1 MPINKSALKRERQN
15 NERRLR
21 NKTIKSKVKTAFKK
35 LSASIDAKKKN
46 EVEVNLKNYISEI
59 DKAVKKGV
67 YHTNKG
73 KRNKSRIMK
82 KVNQLFNE
90 KKSA

>member
-1 MPINKSALKRERQN
+1 MPINKSAIKRERQN

-21 NKTIKSKVKTAFKK
+21 NKVIKSKVKTAFKK
-35 LSASIDAKKKN
+35 LSISMDAKKKN
-46 EVEVNLKNYISEI
+46 EVEEDLKNYVREI

-67 YHTNKG
+67 YHRNKG

-82 KVNQLFNE
+82 KINQLFKE

>member
-15 NERRLR
+15 TERKIR
-21 NKTIKSKVKTAFKK
+21 NRVIKSKVKTAFKK
-35 LSASIDAKKKN
+35 LSDSIDSKKKD
-46 EVEVNLKNYISEI
+46 EVEANLKLYMSEI

-67 YHTNKG
+67 YHINKG
-73 KRNKSRIMK
+73 ARNKSRIMK
-82 KVNQLFNE
+82 KISQTFKE